1 MIKLQGVVQEH
12 RKKLMKLEKVLSSIN
27 SDKEVATLTDV
38 NVDEIERLRDA
49 LKESMISHQN

>member
-12 RKKLMKLEKVLSSIN
+12 RKKLMKLEKVLASIN